1 MSHQSSIAKLIGLD
15 VQLILASQSPRRKQL
30 LEQLGLEFGIVPSN
44 VDEEA
49 IHNLA
54 LTPDEYVKHLAL
66 HKATDVATKQ
76 PNSCLVIGADTTV
89 VLDNTIL
96 NKPTDE
102 KSAFDMLSLLSGRT
116 HHVYTGVAL
125 VQNDDTTI
133 TQQSVVQKTAVTFR
147 VLSDEEKY
155 TYIATGS
162 PMDKAG
168 AYGIQDDMGAIFVS
182 RIEGCYYNIV
192 GLPLELLYK
201 TLKEFLRK

>member
-1 MSHQSSIAKLIGLD
+1 MIQPSSVAELLGLD
-15 VQLILASQSPRRKQL
+15 ISLILASQSPRRKQL
-30 LEQLGLEFGIVPSN
+30 LQQLGLEFNVIPSA

-49 IHNLA
+49 IHNLS
-54 LTPDEYVKHLAL
+54 LTPDEYVRHLAL
-66 HKATDVATKQ
+66 HKATDVATHYS
-76 PNSCLVIGADTTV
+76 NSCIVIGADTTV
-89 VLDNTIL
+89 VLDETIL

-102 KSAFDMLSLLSGRT
+102 KSAFDMLALLSDRT

-125 VQNDDTTI
+125 VRKDGVTVTN
-133 TQQSVVQKTAVTFR
+133 QSFVQKTAVTFR
-147 VLSDEEKY
+147 KLSDEEIY
-155 TYIATGS
+155 AYIATGS

-192 GLPLELLYK
+192 GLPLELLYR